1 MTNVTIFLLSITFIL
16 IASISAWLLT
26 RVDWSIK
33 LAEPVVVASL
43 VAALTTGTVTAIS
56 AVGTMVSG
64 AILAS
69 NQKSAEI
76 EKMKATIL
84 LSIVQQYDSSLVPQR
99 NENNQKQR
107 MTVLIQSGIIPDDDG
122 SICMALIK
130 EGCPIKVLKASP

>member
-84 LSIVQQYDSSLVPQR
+84 LSIVQQYDLSLVPQR

>member
-84 LSIVQQYDSSLVPQR
+84 LSIVQQYNSSLVPQR

>member
-26 RVDWSIK
+26 RVDWQIK

-43 VAALTTGTVTAIS
+43 VAAITTGSVAAIS

-69 NQKSAEI
+69 NEKSAEI
-76 EKMKATIL
+76 EKMKATVL

-107 MTVLIQSGIIPDDDG
+107 MTVLI
-122 SICMALIK
+122 
-130 EGCPIKVLKASP
+130 